1 MLKLKPSS
9 ELFRVVYR
17 LIEFRP
23 ANFVG
28 MKWSASWKESFL
40 DLSLPS
46 LPLAYLI
53 ARLSLQAW
61 WKGIL
66 ENQIPKS

>member
-23 ANFVG
+23 ANFVRNEMERVLERIIFRLVIAIFALG
-28 MKWSASWKESFL
+28 VL
-40 DLSLPS
+40 DSETFAPGVVEGHS
-46 LPLAYLI
+46 
-53 ARLSLQAW
+53 
-61 WKGIL
+61 
-66 ENQIPKS
+66 